1 MDACAG
7 ERDSDSRI
15 LARVRRGLTVSACA
29 SSAWLDSLFGD
40 QLHYGEYRDTYGM
53 VSAGTLWSDYDGF
66 DPRVRGRVRLR
77 LPQWNERISAFAG
90 RVGEDDYVTDTE
102 DDFDAL
108 PTRQFGEL
116 EDESVLVGLGY
127 ASPERTGND
136 FDAGIGVRVDLP
148 LDPYARA
155 RYEIVRAIGERHVF
169 TARETVFWQNSEG
182 FGTTTRLN
190 LDRVISD
197 RFLLRWANLGQYTE
211 ESVGLEWYTQ
221 LTLFQSVG
229 TRTGL
234 AWQLQTEGATDNE
247 VQLTRHAARL
257 IMRRQLTP
265 DWLFIELRAGVAWP
279 REKLEEKRE
288 ATPELGIA
296 LEMQFGHRE
305 RERPRVLQP

>member
-1 MDACAG
+1 VHGCSTD
-7 ERDSDSRI
+7 EDSDSRL
-15 LARVRRGLTVSACA
+15 LARVRRGLSITACA

-40 QLHYGEYRDTYGM
+40 QLHYEQYRETYGT
-53 VSAGTLWSDYDGF
+53 VSVGTLWSDYDGF
-66 DPRVRGRVRLR
+66 DPRARGRIRLQ
-77 LPQWNERISAFAG
+77 LPQWDERITAFAG
-90 RVGEDDYVTDTE
+90 RLGENDYVTDTE

-108 PTRQFGEL
+108 PTRQFGDL

-136 FDAGIGVRVDLP
+136 FDAGVGVRVDFP

-155 RYEIVRAIGERHVF
+155 RYEIVRALGDSHVF

-182 FGTTTRLN
+182 FGTTTRVT

-211 ESVGLEWYTQ
+211 ESVGVEWYTQ

-247 VQLTRHAARL
+247 VPLTRHAARL

-265 DWLFIELRAGVAWP
+265 DWLFIELRGGVAWP
-279 REKLEEKRE
+279 REKREEKRE

-296 LEMQFGHRE
+296 LEMQFGQRE
-305 RERPRVLQP
+305 RERPLQLRP